1 MNPRTRR
8 LRRQRRKARK
18 RAAMVADLLRRGY
31 PRLKIAAEMA
41 ERFRPYVFTV
51 KATFD
56 G

>member
-8 LRRQRRKARK
+8 LRRIRRKQRK
-18 RAAMVADLLRRGY
+18 AAMVVRRFLQLGY

-41 ERFRPYVFTV
+41 ARFPSYVFTV

-56 G
+56 D